1 MKSQK
6 PARLIGRPRSF
17 DVDKAIGAAMQV
29 FWQKGY
35 EGASLT
41 DLTEAMGINRPS
53 LYAAFG
59 DKEALFRKA
68 LDRYVKEREAY
79 VESALKEPS
88 AREVV
93 ETLLMGAAEL
103 MGDPRHPSGC
113 LMVQSALVCDDNSDC
128 IRQELVSRRLATES
142 AVRKRFDRARADGDL
157 RKETVPADLARYV
170 MTILQ
175 GMAVQAA
182 RGANRK
188 ELKRVVKTTMQSWS
202 W

>member
-1 MKSQK
+1 MKSSTTT
-6 PARLIGRPRSF
+6 RSIGRPRSF

-68 LDRYVKEREAY
+68 LERYATEREAY
-79 VESALKEPS
+79 VEASLKAPT

-93 ETLLMGAAEL
+93 RSLLMGAAEL

-113 LMVQSALVCDDNSDC
+113 LMVQGALVCDDGSDC

-157 RKETVPADLARYV
+157 RKESVPADLARYV

-182 RGANRK
+182 GGARK
-188 ELKRVVKTTMQSWS
+188 NELKRIVKTTMQTWS

>member
-1 MKSQK
+1 M
-6 PARLIGRPRSF
+6 AMGRPRAF
-17 DVDKAIGAAMQV
+17 DIEEALDRALEV
-29 FWQKGY
+29 FWRKGY
-35 EGASLT
+35 EGTSLP

-68 LDRYVKEREAY
+68 FDRYVKEREAY

-93 ETLLMGAAEL
+93 KSLLMGAAEL

-113 LMVQSALVCDDNSDC
+113 LMVQGALACDDNSDC
-128 IRQELVSRRLATES
+128 IRQELVSRRLQVKS
-142 AVRKRFDRARADGDL
+142 ALRSRLARAGADGDL

-175 GMAVQAA
+175 GM
-182 RGANRK
+182 
-188 ELKRVVKTTMQSWS
+188 
-202 W
+202 